1 MPPAQQQALAK
12 QYGIDLGALAGSG
25 AGATGLLRG
34 RRGRELTPA
43 QRPLGADGQL
53 IDPFN
58 PFARDLQAEED
69 AEEEA
74 AAALVIEPLDPA
86 ERFGLGFFAAEV
98 STFAPVDNA
107 PVPQDYRL
115 GPGDE
120 LNMLMLGQVGGV
132 CPHY

>member
-1 MPPAQQQALAK
+1 MTFRRKK
-12 QYGIDLGALAGSG
+12 Q
-25 AGATGLLRG
+25 
-34 RRGRELTPA
+34 
-43 QRPLGADGQL
+43 
-53 IDPFN
+53 
-58 PFARDLQAEED
+58 D

-120 LNMLMLGQVGGV
+120 LNLLMLGQVGASLPSLLIAPGPLP
-132 CPHY
+132 CRRSAWCRWGA